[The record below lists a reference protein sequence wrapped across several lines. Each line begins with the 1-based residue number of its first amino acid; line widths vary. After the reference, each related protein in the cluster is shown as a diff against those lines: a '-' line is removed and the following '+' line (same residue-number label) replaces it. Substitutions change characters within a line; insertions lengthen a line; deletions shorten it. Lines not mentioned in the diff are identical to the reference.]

1 MQWRHQTRRAAPSH
15 VFLML
20 FANDVRDD
28 RAMTELAETGED
40 GDVVAVSGVETSL
53 VTRLSRMTYFGRL
66 LRKTQL
72 QLEWAWEHRGEARA
86 APLTTF
92 VEENPDISPLTD
104 SYLKRLVAETRASSA
119 ELVLMAVPSK
129 ERTLRPAARTGEP
142 VFHDKVQ
149 QWAEINA
156 VPFIDLSQAFYT
168 AADAGAQLFFTRDI
182 HFTEVGHEL
191 VAEQIQ
197 TAYPGLFGTGA
208 QVVMPSEQD

>member
-1 MQWRHQTRRAAPSH
+1 
-15 VFLML
+15 ML

-40 GDVVAVSGVETSL
+40 GDVIAVSGVETSL
-53 VTRLSRMTYFGRL
+53 VTRLSER
-66 LRKTQL
+66 
-72 QLEWAWEHRGEARA
+72 
-86 APLTTF
+86 P
-92 VEENPDISPLTD
+92 PLTD
-104 SYLKRLVAETRASSA
+104 SYLKRLVAEIRASSA

-156 VPFIDLSQAFYT
+156 VPFIDLAQAFYT
-168 AADAGAQLFFTRDI
+168 AADAGAQLFFARDI

-191 VAEQIQ
+191 VAEQIK

-208 QVVMPSEQD
+208 QVVMASEHD